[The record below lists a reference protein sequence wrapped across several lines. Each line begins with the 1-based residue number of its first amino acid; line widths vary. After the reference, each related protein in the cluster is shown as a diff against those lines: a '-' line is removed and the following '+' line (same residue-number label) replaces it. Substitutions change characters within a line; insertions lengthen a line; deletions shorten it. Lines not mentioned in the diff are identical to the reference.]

1 MILNAIVKNPDK
13 YQVAGDTFG
22 PEDNYGIGLP
32 KDSDGVQFV
41 NTFLKTIEDDG
52 IWSDLWK
59 ISLGDRT
66 GITTVPNA
74 PVIGGAAAETETDG
88 TEATSTEA

>member
-74 PVIGGAAAETETDG
+74 PVIGGAAAETEIDG